1 MSKLLEKIFK
11 EKLKDYDAGLSADA
25 WKSFEKRLDT
35 NNGLS
40 ATVKYVLWS
49 AGLIAVL
56 APTLYFLIQS
66 AEDENQLFVENSL
79 NTSIDAAEKTKIE
92 QEKIIVDVTEEFT
105 LGEQNENVQISKS
118 APHNGESNNL
128 SINTQRLE
136 RIEETADRSHFPPL
150 EKDVDKKD
158 YKAPVREKQPINQD
172 EVEGKKEVQMTF
184 IPGVVTD
191 EFICLGET
199 TKVKNTSSSE
209 NELVRLDIDGVVLD
223 LQPGKELELNLTSSS
238 QILFLNKKNEVID
251 TKQIEVLRS
260 DLPVPHVVANVYDE
274 GLPVAE
280 VDLIG
285 TFESAKWYFDNRMIG
300 EGVRQSIHTFY
311 KGNHFA
317 HVKGLDENGCAFN
330 LEIPIHVENDYNLMA
345 PNSLSPEGG
354 DVRRRTFIPFALKQR
369 ETPFTMFIIDPRDND
384 VIYTTR
390 DVNSPWDGVDRRT
403 GKLVSKE
410 RPFVWKVQLDEPKE
424 GEKNIYIGNVI
435 HF

>member
-11 EKLKDYDAGLSADA
+11 EKLQDYDAGLSNDA
-25 WKSFEKRLDT
+25 WRSFEKKLDT
-35 NNGLS
+35 GNGFSNNL
-40 ATVKYVLWS
+40 KYVLWS
-49 AGLIAVL
+49 VAIVAILVPL
-56 APTLYFLIQS
+56 MYFSLQTPDS
-66 AEDENQLFVENSL
+66 KNQYFSENNSQNFTDVSEETNSL
-79 NTSIDAAEKTKIE
+79 E
-92 QEKIIVDVTEEFT
+92 EKIISDNAKRLPDAYESENSESSEVTLKTNEPRQLLGKSDNEYEYQEDVADMN
-105 LGEQNENVQISKS
+105 QS
-118 APHNGESNNL
+118 APNEKTTEKL
-128 SINTQRLE
+128 SH
-136 RIEETADRSHFPPL
+136 ASPA
-150 EKDVDKKD
+150 
-158 YKAPVREKQPINQD
+158 YEKQMFSKED
-172 EVEGKKEVQMTF
+172 KKEVQKTF
-184 IPGVVTD
+184 VPGVVTKD
-191 EFICLGET
+191 FLCKGET

-209 NELVRLDIDGVVLD
+209 NELVRLDVDGVVID
-223 LQPGKELELNLTSSS
+223 LQPGKELELNLASSS

-251 TKQIEVLRS
+251 SKQIEVLKS
-260 DLPVPHVVANVYDE
+260 DLPVPNVVANVFDE

-280 VDLIG
+280 VNLIG
-285 TFESAKWYFDNRMIG
+285 TFKSANWYFDNRMIG
-300 EGVRQSIHTFY
+300 EGAQQSIHTFY
-311 KGNHFA
+311 KGNHF
-317 HVKGLDENGCAFN
+317 VYVRGTDENGCAFN

-410 RPFVWKVQLDEPKE
+410 RSFVWKVQLESPEK